1 MYLLNKRFSKM
12 ISGCLLLE
20 AWGESTALPSV
31 CVVVFF
37 PAWKLIC
44 STFKANKGRQ

>member
-1 MYLLNKRFSKM
+1 MYLLNKRFSKV

-31 CVVVFF
+31 LSFF
-37 PAWKLIC
+37 FSCMETDLFYFQSK
-44 STFKANKGRQ
+44 